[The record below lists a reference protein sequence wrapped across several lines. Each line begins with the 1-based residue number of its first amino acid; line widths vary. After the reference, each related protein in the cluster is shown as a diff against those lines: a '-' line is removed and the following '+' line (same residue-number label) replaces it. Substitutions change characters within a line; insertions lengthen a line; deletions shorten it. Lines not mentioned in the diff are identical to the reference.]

1 MRPVLPVRRW
11 CYKCSARR
19 RKRHRA
25 SRDRCQGSSVG
36 IRHDRRQDPQ
46 LIGRETAEQGHLQ
59 VRRRSR
65 GQYVLQR
72 HTIRQSHS
80 LPSYCWSADRAA
92 VDVVPTQTVTVT
104 KTVNRWVHGIK
115 QTRNTCARKFTNA
128 LGEYYS
134 SFSCCCSHIT
144 INSDKKDGYSPTERA
159 SVSAISLRHILASP
173 GYAPAGTIAVNVTWM
188 KKRIQCLSNA
198 SQHIPIYHQPFTSY
212 SEILVG
218 NNCNFFLPLAFSAP
232 VGVFPLEF
240 RKKFCPLKT
249 RIMGLPGSE
258 DSLTIGWAVSTQ
270 YQRMTD
276 RQIDVQP
283 ISITCA
289 VWLTYIKK
297 LILVSLKY
305 LIFAE

>member
-188 KKRIQCLSNA
+188 KRGFNACQTHRSIYLSIINRLRA
-198 SQHIPIYHQPFTSY
+198 IARYW
-212 SEILVG
+212 SEIIATFSYPLHLAPPLG
-218 NNCNFFLPLAFSAP
+218 CSHWNFGKSFVLWK
-232 VGVFPLEF
+232 LESWGYQAV
-240 RKKFCPLKT
+240 KT
-249 RIMGLPGSE
+249 
-258 DSLTIGWAVSTQ
+258 
-270 YQRMTD
+270 
-276 RQIDVQP
+276 
-283 ISITCA
+283 
-289 VWLTYIKK
+289 VWR
-297 LILVSLKY
+297 
-305 LIFAE
+305 